1 MTVRRLA
8 PLVLA
13 LLASACA
20 PRHARPLAL
29 PPPADVS
36 SLGPGDVFEVHIVGE
51 DKLPTTFMIAPD
63 GTVDLPYIQRQKVAG
78 LEPQDLAEAIRM
90 RLIEKEILSDP
101 SVSVSVKEYNSKR
114 VEVLGE
120 VQKPGSLP
128 IQPGMTLLRA
138 ISLSG
143 GFNSIADKSRVTI
156 RRRVRGGTRAASVSV
171 EDIIEN
177 RIPDPPLQAGDS
189 INVEQRYM

>member
-1 MTVRRLA
+1 MPIRRLA

-36 SLGPGDVFEVHIVGE
+36 ALGPGDVFEVHIVGE

-78 LEPQDLAEAIRM
+78 LEPQDLAEAIRA

-114 VEVLGE
+114 IEVLGE

-156 RRRVRGGTRAASVSV
+156 RRRVGGGTRAATVSV
-171 EDIIEN
+171 EDIIDN